1 MLTDKA
7 ELDILSGRVIGACI
21 EVHQIL
27 GPGLLEKI
35 YLDCLCHELTLREIT
50 YQREFIIPLRYK
62 DLVFGNELRADLL
75 IEDSLIV
82 ELKAVKELN
91 PLFEAQLISYLR
103 IADKPQGLLINFNV
117 PLLKDGIRKLFK
129 TASNTHIERNVN
141 PV

>member
-1 MLTDKA
+1 MITNRTDLDLLT
-7 ELDILSGRVIGACI
+7 GNVIGACI

-35 YLDCLCHELTLREIT
+35 YLECLCHELTLRNIDYE
-50 YQREFIIPLRYK
+50 REFIIPLRYK
-62 DLVFGNELRADLL
+62 DLVFSNELRADLL
-75 IEDSLIV
+75 IEDTLIL
-82 ELKAVKELN
+82 ELKSVKELN

-129 TASNTHIERNVN
+129 SASNTHVERKTI
-141 PV
+141 P